1 MYTKGKE
8 ALMYGRNSYGL
19 GQKIGLL
26 GISKYD
32 TTYNNFWIQRN
43 FTHIIS
49 YYLQCNAES

>member
-26 GISKYD
+26 GINKYD
-32 TTYNNFWIQRN
+32 TIYNTFWIQRN
-43 FTHIIS
+43 FTYIS